1 MIVSRWLVSGA
12 ALAALTLFVIS
23 CDTGDGGD
31 APAAEANIAR
41 QSAWIAG
48 TAGVCT
54 PEAPERLQ
62 MHVVIPTLD
71 AGDSIMRSYNLEP
84 GKPFVLEIDHI
95 GVVCL
100 DFTAPSYERT
110 RIYPILLRDRDT
122 VALDVNLRP
131 YQSMQGGMQPALIG
145 DFNNWDW
152 ESAAPMQAAGDG
164 KWSGEIPGGS
174 GQQRYQLIGVV
185 PDRSINGT
193 EHSKLEYD
201 GAGDYYSVVDAQS
214 GAARISF
221 DASALPA
228 GDCMGEHTLSDDASR
243 TLAFELMAMGNLED
257 DFYLAARQ
265 QLIAGV
271 LDERPQPALD
281 LNQMFQAIGATDG
294 ATATDLKRYAFL
306 HAAIF
311 AHHVDAGQAL
321 SAMSDL
327 GPTSPVWTI
336 DGRSELL
343 EVIPRLMQL
352 SDGDA
357 GGWNFLRRLAAEHPV
372 ADVRARSIFS
382 MLTYA
387 NLFPKLSDSTEPG
400 PVRISREQARDLYQ
414 DLLQKYSDSRWL
426 LLARD
431 VNPDR
436 KISPRANAP
445 IFALP
450 TLDDSTRTM
459 SVDTVHT
466 PYVLF
471 HFWQPD
477 QHSSQR
483 SISAVS
489 DVYRIVGGDSLM
501 IISVAVGDSREEVRE
516 IRNNLHPMP
525 WAHAFV
531 KRGSAQAIENLFN
544 IGVYPNFLLVSH
556 KGLILADNAQF
567 RNRGVSDVVR
577 RIIPDRDPVA
587 SLREEQTRQQQ
598 QPGYSSFN
606 SPFNSPFG
614 GQRRGTPMPRR
625 R

>member
-12 ALAALTLFVIS
+12 ALAALSLFVMS

-31 APAAEANIAR
+31 APAVEANIAR

-54 PEAPERLQ
+54 PDAPSRLQ
-62 MHVVIPTLD
+62 MHVVIPALD
-71 AGDSIMRSYNLEP
+71 AGDSIVHSFDLEP
-84 GKPFVLEIDHI
+84 GKPFALEIDHI

-100 DFTAPSYERT
+100 DFTAPSYERR

-122 VALDVNLRP
+122 IALDVSLRP
-131 YQSMQGGMQPALIG
+131 YPSMQGGMRPAIIG

-164 KWSGEIPGGS
+164 KWSGEIPGG
-174 GQQRYQLIGVV
+174 GARQQRYQLIGVV

-201 GAGDYYSVVDAQS
+201 GAGDYYSVVDARS
-214 GAARISF
+214 GAAHISF
-221 DASALPA
+221 DAAALPA
-228 GDCMGEHTLSDDASR
+228 GDCTGGHTLSDEASR
-243 TLAFELMAMGNLED
+243 TLAFELSAMGNLED

-271 LDERPQPALD
+271 LDERPMPALD
-281 LNQMFQAIGATDG
+281 LNQMFQAIGAANG
-294 ATATDLKRYAFL
+294 ATADLKRYAFL

-311 AHHVDAGQAL
+311 AHRADAGQVL
-321 SAMSDL
+321 SVMSDL

-336 DGRSELL
+336 DGRSKLL
-343 EVIPRLMQL
+343 EVIPRVMQL
-352 SDGDA
+352 SGGDA
-357 GGWNFLRRLAAEHPV
+357 AGWNFLRKLAGEHPV

-400 PVRISREQARDLYQ
+400 PVRISREQARELYRDLQ
-414 DLLQKYSDSRWL
+414 RKYSDTRWL

-436 KISPRANAP
+436 TISPRANAP

-459 SVDTVHT
+459 SVDTVRT

-471 HFWQPD
+471 HFWRPD

-501 IISVAVGDSREEVRE
+501 IISVAVGDSREQVHE
-516 IRNNLHPMP
+516 IRNSLHPMP

-531 KRGSAQAIENLFN
+531 NRGSSAAIENLFN
-544 IGVYPNFLLVSH
+544 IGAYPNFLLVSH
-556 KGLILADNAQF
+556 NGLILADNAQF

-587 SLREEQTRQQQ
+587 SMREEQTQQQ